1 MRQLKISNA
10 ITSRES
16 LCLVKYLQEISKLP
30 MLTPDEET
38 DLTRRIKQGDTDALD
53 KLTKANL
60 RFVVSVAKK
69 YQGHGLQLADL
80 INEGNIGLI
89 QAAHRFDETRGFKF
103 ISFAVWWIR
112 QSIVQAISDKA
123 RLIRIPLN
131 KVNLSSQLWQAQSS
145 MEQQLERMP
154 SVDELAEQM
163 HLPAKEVADGLGCTI
178 RSVSLDAP
186 VMEEEEGSLLDT
198 LENPDAG
205 KENEIF
211 ITVESLKTEIGRTL
225 EQLTERQRETLC
237 YFFGIG
243 HDHSLSLDDIAMKFD
258 LTTERVRQIKD
269 KALEKL
275 RVLPNFNLLK
285 TYLEA

>member
-16 LCLVKYLQEISKLP
+16 PCLAKYLQEISKLP
-30 MLTPDEET
+30 MLTPDEESV
-38 DLTRRIKQGDTDALD
+38 LTRRIKQGDRVALD

-123 RLIRIPLN
+123 RLVRIPLN
-131 KVNLSSQLWQAQSS
+131 KVNLSSQLRQAQSS

-163 HLPAKEVADGLGCTI
+163 HIPAKEVADGLGCTI

-205 KENEIF
+205 KENEVF
-211 ITVESLKTEIGRTL
+211 ITVESLKTEISRTL

-243 HDHSLSLDDIAMKFD
+243 QDHSLSLDDIAMKFD

-275 RVLPNFNLLK
+275 RALPNFNLLR
-285 TYLEA
+285 TYLGA

>member
-1 MRQLKISNA
+1 MRQLKISNS
-10 ITSRES
+10 ITTRES
-16 LCLVKYLQEISKLP
+16 PSLARYLQEISKVE
-30 MLTPDEET
+30 MLSPDEESA
-38 DLTRRIKQGDTDALD
+38 LTRRIKQGDKAALD

-69 YQGHGLQLADL
+69 YQGQGLQLADL

-112 QSIVQAISDKA
+112 QSIVQAITDKS
-123 RLIRIPLN
+123 RLVRVPFN
-131 KVNLSSQLWQAQSS
+131 KVNLNSQLRQAQQA
-145 MEQQLERMP
+145 MEQQLERLP
-154 SVDELAEQM
+154 SADELAEQLQ
-163 HLPAKEVADGLGCTI
+163 LPAKEVADGLGCFT
-178 RSVSLDAP
+178 RPVSLDAP

-198 LENPDAG
+198 LENPDAN
-205 KENEIF
+205 KENEVF
-211 ITVESLKTEIGRTL
+211 VKVQSLKTEISRTL
-225 EQLTERQRETLC
+225 DQLTERQRQTLC

-243 HDHSLSLDDIAMKFD
+243 QDHSLSLDDIAAKFD

-275 RVLPNFNLLK
+275 RALPNFNLLR
-285 TYLEA
+285 TYLGA

>member
-1 MRQLKISNA
+1 MRQLKISNS
-10 ITSRES
+10 ITTRES
-16 LCLVKYLQEISKLP
+16 PSLAKYLQEISKVD
-30 MLTPDEET
+30 MLSPEEET
-38 DLTRRIKQGDTDALD
+38 ELTRRIKKGDRAALD

-69 YQGHGLQLADL
+69 YQGQGLQLADL

-112 QSIVQAISDKA
+112 QSIVQAITDKS
-123 RLIRIPLN
+123 RLVRVPFN
-131 KVNLSSQLWQAQSS
+131 KVNLNSQLRQAQTA
-145 MEQQLERMP
+145 MEQQLERLP
-154 SVDELAEQM
+154 SADELAEHLQ
-163 HLPAKEVADGLGCTI
+163 LPAKEVADGLGCFTHP
-178 RSVSLDAP
+178 VSLDAP
-186 VMEEEEGSLLDT
+186 VVEEEEGSLLDT
-198 LENPDAG
+198 LENPDAN

-211 ITVESLKTEIGRTL
+211 VKAQSLKTEISRTL
-225 EQLTERQRETLC
+225 DQLTERQRETLC

-243 HDHSLSLDDIAMKFD
+243 QDHSLSLDDIAMKFD

-275 RVLPNFNLLK
+275 RALPNFNLLR
-285 TYLEA
+285 TYLGT